1 MIPSSFELKSLV
13 AVVLDVCV
21 CVCGERVFSEC
32 ITVLVKCL
40 NTPELVL
47 SYSEQFTVRQKQ
59 TYSFKTRTTN
69 LNKKR

>member
-21 CVCGERVFSEC
+21 CVERVFSEC